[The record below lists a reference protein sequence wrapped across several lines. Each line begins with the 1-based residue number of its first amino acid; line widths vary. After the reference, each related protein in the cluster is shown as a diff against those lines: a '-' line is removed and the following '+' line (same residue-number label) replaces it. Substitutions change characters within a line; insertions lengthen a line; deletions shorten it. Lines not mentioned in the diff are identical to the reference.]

1 MADEET
7 VDAPA
12 SRTNER
18 ASASASPRFSRA
30 LTSPRPPFPRPP
42 PLAVTSPVAAIQD
55 SPGDQANFEDTSP
68 NLAPATSPKSPSW
81 REMAEERP
89 KSPARDAADPR
100 TMTPPSSPGP
110 HAGTNPGGVIASP
123 EPGSPGGNRS
133 AYDYPASPG
142 AAPPRSAFSTALSNI
157 SAAVDNLWEK
167 AKKRQAKQQRRA
179 QGGKL
184 LLQQLQDEAGAKD
197 PSLLPG
203 VMRAPAGDPR
213 YAPPT
218 MAAAVKNAIW
228 GQPPP
233 ADPTTGLVPVGD
245 AVAVKQGYMYK
256 LKAAKRRAKQAMLV
270 STSKTRKV
278 PDEDFDALWAR
289 VQRQE
294 ALLNKIKADGKR
306 YAKAMKELSAAAQSI
321 SGHIVELAEG
331 GEKEAELGGSSEQ
344 PPPAERPAGTGA
356 SREQVVARAR
366 QLAEVMGTIDAD
378 VRPACEGQLWSSVT
392 QPVGQLCEEF
402 PAYQPCVDKRRNYML
417 DMDAYERKLRDAR
430 LHSRDPGQVP
440 HREEQFSRAQRR
452 FTYFS
457 DKLVEDLTLLDANRF
472 ELAGFLLEGF
482 VETQEFALQ
491 RHRDVMAA
499 LSVGKLP
506 QRTA

>member
-1 MADEET
+1 MIRR
-7 VDAPA
+7 
-12 SRTNER
+12 S
-18 ASASASPRFSRA
+18 
-30 LTSPRPPFPRPP
+30 LP
-42 PLAVTSPVAAIQD
+42 PLGLILALAMPAAAQD
-55 SPGDQANFEDTSP
+55 
-68 NLAPATSPKSPSW
+68 
-81 REMAEERP
+81 RP
-89 KSPARDAADPR
+89 DI
-100 TMTPPSSPGP
+100 T
-110 HAGTNPGGVIASP
+110 
-123 EPGSPGGNRS
+123 
-133 AYDYPASPG
+133 
-142 AAPPRSAFSTALSNI
+142 L
-157 SAAVDNLWEK
+157 AVDNLWEK

-392 QPVGQLCEEF
+392 QPVIEPRGAAMTPRCSRRTTRLSRHDTAAQTSSTRSLTCGG
-402 PAYQPCVDKRRNYML
+402 PANRPVVFSRYQSSRCVHLPPAASVACTAASTAHSCARWR
-417 DMDAYERKLRDAR
+417 RDAMP
-430 LHSRDPGQVP
+430 LAPLMVVVPGSWLSSPASSRSEWRGAPF
-440 HREEQFSRAQRR
+440 R
-452 FTYFS
+452 
-457 DKLVEDLTLLDANRF
+457 
-472 ELAGFLLEGF
+472 
-482 VETQEFALQ
+482 
-491 RHRDVMAA
+491 
-499 LSVGKLP
+499 
-506 QRTA
+506 